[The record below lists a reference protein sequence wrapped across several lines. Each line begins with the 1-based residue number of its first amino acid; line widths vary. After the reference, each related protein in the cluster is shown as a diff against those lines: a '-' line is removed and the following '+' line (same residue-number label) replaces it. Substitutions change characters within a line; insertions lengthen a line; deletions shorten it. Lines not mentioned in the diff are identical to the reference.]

1 MNLSEEKA
9 KEVVRFAALYVPHR
23 IGIERG
29 EPLVVK
35 KIHQEMLRCVIE
47 NEYANVTGFRGCA
60 KSTWLAFIYPL
71 FLITMQKEPYI
82 VIIRETK
89 ELAREAFDGFKAD
102 LEDMAP
108 SLSITVTG
116 AGELALDIAHPGK
129 KIYSKIRFASRE
141 KKFRGSQSKGASR
154 PTCIIMDDIDSYE
167 SVESRA
173 ERERTKRIVFGEI
186 LKSMDAKRR
195 KVINVGNYIHQEC
208 NVAICERD
216 TRFKTLKI
224 RALEDD
230 ESVWSERFSAKELK
244 EEYANYKENG
254 MGHMWLMEMMC
265 ELSGDEGALLG
276 ATRLKYCTKEEA
288 LEASR
293 LIYIVGDT
301 AITES
306 RRSDN
311 TAFVAVGI
319 SENNDIY
326 LLEIKAGRWS
336 AATDK
341 QARQLYELEG
351 EFPNVIKIG
360 IEEKAGAQGLAFALD
375 TVGKEKGRY
384 LPIEFIKAS
393 NERDAKFKRIMGL
406 EPMLRAGKIFVV
418 EGISHQ
424 IELEN
429 EVEFFPRA
437 RRDDIIDAISYIQH
451 FIIGKDYRKKE
462 REQPLRKRRW

>member
-1 MNLSEEKA
+1 MNLSEERA
-9 KEVVRFAALYVPHR
+9 KDVVRFATIYVPHR

-29 EPLVVK
+29 EKFRVK
-35 KIHQEMLRCVIE
+35 KIHQEMLQCAIE
-47 NEYANVTGFRGCA
+47 NEFANVTGFRGCA

-71 FLITMQKEPYI
+71 FLVTMLREPYI
-82 VIIRETK
+82 VVIRETK
-89 ELAREAFDGFKAD
+89 ELAREAFDGFRAD
-102 LEDMAP
+102 IEDIAP
-108 SLSITVTG
+108 SLSIEVGG
-116 AGELALDIAHPGK
+116 AGELALDLKHPNGK
-129 KIYSKIRFASRE
+129 FSKVRFASRE

-167 SVESRA
+167 SVESKA

-216 TRFKTLKI
+216 ARFKTLKI

-244 EEYANYKENG
+244 DEYANYKENG

-276 ATRLKYCTKEEA
+276 ATRLKYCSKEQA

-306 RRSDN
+306 LRSDN

-462 REQPLRKRRW
+462 KEQPLRKRRW